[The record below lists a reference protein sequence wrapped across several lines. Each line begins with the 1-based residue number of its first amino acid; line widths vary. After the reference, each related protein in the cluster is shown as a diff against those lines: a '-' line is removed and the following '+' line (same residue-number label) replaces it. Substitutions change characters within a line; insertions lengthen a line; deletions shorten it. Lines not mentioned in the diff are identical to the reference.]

1 MRWLYLP
8 MSFLA
13 LGFVRMSAKLLSVRR
28 KSATQIILI
37 AVTVYFAVGSYTLN
51 AHLWHDQETFLK
63 QEVRHFANYIYM
75 GDYAEMMLKKKQYRD
90 AEPFFRRSLN
100 TPPIL
105 ARNFINY
112 GALLIDT
119 GRPQEALV
127 TLEHAQPLTM
137 GYKDRIDWNNNMGAA
152 LTLIGNYDRA
162 HEYFENALALDPQ
175 SVSLN
180 RNLAYLLFRE
190 GRTEEANHR
199 LKISEQIKRTD

>member
-1 MRWLYLP
+1 
-8 MSFLA
+8 
-13 LGFVRMSAKLLSVRR
+13 MSAKLLSVRR